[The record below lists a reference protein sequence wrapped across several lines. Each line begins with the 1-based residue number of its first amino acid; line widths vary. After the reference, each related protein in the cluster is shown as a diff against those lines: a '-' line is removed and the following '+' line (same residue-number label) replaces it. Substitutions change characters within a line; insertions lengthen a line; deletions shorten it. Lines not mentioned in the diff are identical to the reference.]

1 MRIMRSSTSFARS
14 ADAPFAGH
22 HPTVGR
28 RSAQAWQRVVGAS
41 MGHVET
47 SRTLVFDDP
56 RRARSLSDAL
66 RDLAPACEQLTA
78 LLDHVKQ
85 TSSPESVPTPL

>member
-1 MRIMRSSTSFARS
+1 
-14 ADAPFAGH
+14 
-22 HPTVGR
+22 
-28 RSAQAWQRVVGAS
+28 